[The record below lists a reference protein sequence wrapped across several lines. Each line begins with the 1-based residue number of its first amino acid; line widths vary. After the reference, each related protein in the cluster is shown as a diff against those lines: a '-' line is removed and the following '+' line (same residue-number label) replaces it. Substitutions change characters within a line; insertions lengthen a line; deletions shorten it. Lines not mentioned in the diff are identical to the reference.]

1 MVRVEAS
8 SFARSETDM
17 SASAG
22 TDLIVS
28 VFISRAIA
36 FDVPA

>member
-8 SFARSETDM
+8 SAMRSETDM

-28 VFISRAIA
+28 VFMLVR
-36 FDVPA
+36 